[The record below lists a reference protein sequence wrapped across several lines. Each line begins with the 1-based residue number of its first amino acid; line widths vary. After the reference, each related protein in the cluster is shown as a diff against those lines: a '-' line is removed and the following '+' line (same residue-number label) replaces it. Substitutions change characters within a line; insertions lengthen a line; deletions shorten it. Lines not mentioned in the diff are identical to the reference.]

1 MTGAIEPHNVT
12 PSHWVVLC
20 RLWQEDGVQVSEVGQ
35 YLEQIGGSLTG
46 VLERME
52 ERGLIRRERDEKD
65 RRSFRIWLTEEGGR
79 LMAVLPP
86 LARSCIDYVCTG
98 IPAEDVRFFKRQS

>member
-1 MTGAIEPHNVT
+1 
-12 PSHWVVLC
+12 WVVLC

-52 ERGLIRRERDEKD
+52 DRGLIRRERDEKD
-65 RRSFRIWLTEEGGR
+65 RRSFRIWLTEDGER
-79 LMAVLPP
+79 LMEILPP
-86 LARSCIDYVCTG
+86 IARSCIDFVCDG
-98 IPAEDVRFFKRQS
+98 ISAEDVQFFKDSLNQMLLCLMEKG